1 MLNQMIPPCALHCDF
16 RLSDAILP
24 LLRPAPELLNLLHFV
39 ALVSKMFGCYWMLL
53 HNDDFDHTL
62 FRDLHEPFDD
72 VQEAT
77 TKVEFHLGFDW

>member
-1 MLNQMIPPCALHCDF
+1 
-16 RLSDAILP
+16 
-24 LLRPAPELLNLLHFV
+24 
-39 ALVSKMFGCYWMLL
+39 MLL